1 MKTTATLYGTP
12 EQEVKA
18 KIDFEYYQIKKWFG
32 EASTIFVNFCKV
44 ETPLFFSPSDL
55 KMDLE
60 IAIAEAFGERPE
72 NIRLECEVEY
82 SVKPAVELPVYET
95 EFLFI

>member
-1 MKTTATLYGTP
+1 MKTTATIYGAP
-12 EQEVKA
+12 EQEVRVS
-18 KIDFEYYQIKKWFG
+18 IDYEGYGIKKFFG
-32 EASTIFVNFCKV
+32 EASTFFVNFCKI

-60 IAIAEAFGERPE
+60 MAIAEAVGQDP
-72 NIRLECEVEY
+72 NDIRLECEVEY
-82 SVKPAVELPVYET
+82 MVKPAIELPVYET